1 MNKKKVFWT
10 IVLIISI
17 ACLAFSGFYIVKDKI
32 IATKSQRE
40 AEALAR
46 QMEEER
52 LAREAEEAARL
63 ADEQARRDAYKS
75 PIDFEALWAINPD
88 IVGWIKVDGTNIDY
102 PLLYHETD
110 NSFYLKHN
118 YQGKSDSQG
127 SIYFENYNAKD
138 LSDFNTIIYGH
149 SLLNGNMFRTLHNF
163 KEKDFFD
170 THDSVII
177 YLPKEERHYTV
188 FECETV
194 SDTHI
199 LSILNNHNEESR
211 QSYLK
216 SIFGNSRSDTLIRDG
231 VDVSTSDKMIT
242 MSTCK
247 TDKTKRLVVHAVLT
261 EVIDMAPAA
270 E

>member
-1 MNKKKVFWT
+1 MKKKTIWT
-10 IVLIISI
+10 IVLILSI
-17 ACLAFSGFYIVKDKI
+17 ACLAFSGFFIIKDRV
-32 IATKSQRE
+32 IAARSQRE
-40 AEALAR
+40 AEELAR

-52 LAREAEEAARL
+52 LAREAEEAAKA
-63 ADEQARRDAYKS
+63 ADEEARRAAYKS
-75 PIDFEALWAINPD
+75 PIDFESLWQINPD

-127 SIYFENYNAKD
+127 SIYFENYNARE
-138 LSDFNTIIYGH
+138 LTDFNTIIYGH
-149 SLLNGNMFRTLHNF
+149 SLLNGNMFRSLHNF
-163 KEKDFFD
+163 KEKDFFNA
-170 THDSVII
+170 HDSVII

-194 SDTHI
+194 SDQHI
-199 LSILNNHNEESR
+199 LSLLNNYNEESR
-211 QSYLK
+211 QEYLK

-231 VDVSTSDKMIT
+231 VEVTTKDKMIT

-261 EVIDMAPAA
+261 EVIDMAPLP